1 MLFSARSSRT
11 PKLGAAHDAGGA
23 ARPIPAAVPILLASL
38 LSSVLPALSA
48 AAIPATAA
56 RPEIALAATA
66 PEAPPEYSGLRG
78 SNSEYGEAY
87 VEAATA
93 NLFPPDVK
101 EDIVVEKGREAEAEV
116 ARLLAAK
123 KAERDRK
130 AGSEAAGEQ
139 STRVEQAVGDR
150 KARPAEPY
158 LAGALFSVALPLGLR
173 RKSGTSSL
181 ETATSGDDE
190 GEVAPLPPA
199 PASGGASEAGRGAG
213 VAVREM
219 EPIKGA
225 VLEVATSEPAVTENA
240 VTDKAVADKE
250 ASGKAKEAAAKA
262 ERAASKAAAEIRKA
276 ATRAA
281 QAEEA
286 AMADRIRS
294 AVKMEKAA
302 RASSGGATVAPQRLP
317 WFRGDRVPGAK
328 EPGTE
333 VPSRR
338 AALERYEADK
348 RGDWEAAEP
357 IIDWEAAEAA
367 AKRARAAEADR
378 DGAPPAAGGEDKTT
392 ALSGAS
398 SMQAAAVR
406 TVETPPPD
414 GFVWADLE
422 TAAAAA
428 AAIQVKEE
436 RDLKKAAAA
445 RAMALQAYVSAQD
458 AKVAAAAASTV
469 RGAGE
474 EPAAAAA
481 SGVKQAPAAA
491 VVLVAAAAAGL
502 NAAAALLAAAAFL
515 KVFLSVA
522 VPFALAGSSLVQACF
537 ASVATRTAIVA
548 SRLAGLA

>member
-11 PKLGAAHDAGGA
+11 PRLGAAHNAGGA

-38 LSSVLPALSA
+38 LSSVLPALPA

-101 EDIVVEKGREAEAEV
+101 EDIVVENGREAEAEV

-199 PASGGASEAGRGAG
+199 PASGSASEAGRGAG

-302 RASSGGATVAPQRLP
+302 KASSGGATAAPQRLP
-317 WFRGDRVPGAK
+317 WFRGDRVPGSK

-378 DGAPPAAGGEDKTT
+378 DGAPAAAGG
-392 ALSGAS
+392 
-398 SMQAAAVR
+398 
-406 TVETPPPD
+406 
-414 GFVWADLE
+414 
-422 TAAAAA
+422 
-428 AAIQVKEE
+428 
-436 RDLKKAAAA
+436 
-445 RAMALQAYVSAQD
+445 
-458 AKVAAAAASTV
+458 
-469 RGAGE
+469 RG
-474 EPAAAAA
+474 
-481 SGVKQAPAAA
+481 
-491 VVLVAAAAAGL
+491 
-502 NAAAALLAAAAFL
+502 
-515 KVFLSVA
+515 
-522 VPFALAGSSLVQACF
+522 
-537 ASVATRTAIVA
+537 
-548 SRLAGLA
+548 

>member
-11 PKLGAAHDAGGA
+11 PRLGAAHNAGGA

-38 LSSVLPALSA
+38 LSSVLPALPA

-101 EDIVVEKGREAEAEV
+101 EDIVVENGREAEAEV

-199 PASGGASEAGRGAG
+199 PASGSASEAGRGAG

-302 RASSGGATVAPQRLP
+302 KASSGGATAAPQRLP
-317 WFRGDRVPGAK
+317 WFRGDRVPGSK

-428 AAIQVKEE
+428 AIQVKEE

-502 NAAAALLAAAAFL
+502 NTAAALLAAAAFL